1 MDYIERNR
9 IDPRYRRLGPKRG
22 QTPFLFLF
30 SLLSFFFCLFSSFF
44 TVGRTSDEN
53 SFHFCSYRVRL
64 LRAVYLVYAI
74 RPIELVFS
82 RPQSQS

>member
-1 MDYIERNR
+1 M
-9 IDPRYRRLGPKRG
+9 LRG
-22 QTPFLFLF
+22 LPCRFAVDA
-30 SLLSFFFCLFSSFF
+30 
-44 TVGRTSDEN
+44 VGRTSDEN

-64 LRAVYLVYAI
+64 LRAVYSLYAI